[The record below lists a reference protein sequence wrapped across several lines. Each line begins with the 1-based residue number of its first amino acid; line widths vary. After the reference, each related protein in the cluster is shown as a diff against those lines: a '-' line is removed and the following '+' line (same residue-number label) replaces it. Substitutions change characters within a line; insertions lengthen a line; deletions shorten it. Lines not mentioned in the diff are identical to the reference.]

1 MSGTDFVSEKTLGAC
16 YVSEESAFCTAG
28 TERRVYP
35 VADAVEHTRTQTE
48 IEVKALRPRPW
59 DVQDPQLGFK
69 GATAK
74 LPLYLQPP
82 TTRLDD
88 AASSSNY
95 GDAEC
100 PTFIVLRCLIGGQS
114 STLGTSVETA
124 SVAAADN
131 GATVQG
137 TQGDRLPA
145 GQLCLLT
152 DPDSSIGLVPARIQ
166 TRSTDAVTWYPSLSG
181 APADES
187 PIVSLNTF
195 YPTRTNTRTL
205 SLALAPTQSSSRQVR
220 LSGGTGSLELL
231 FEREGLVQANA
242 DLAFASWAGP
252 SSLSLSTAHAAD
264 PMAPPMA
271 VRTCTLYLQAQGTT
285 TRVNYVIDKVK
296 CVLNLG
302 NGHVNTLT
310 GGTEGKR
317 AAIRSQSL
325 NERGCELTIEGP
337 DDPQIETW
345 LAARTELTAMLF
357 VTADYSGGRRC
368 IVLDVPRGI
377 LVGVPGRMGGEGN
390 LEKMSFVLRSKL
402 DDTTS
407 GGGVELA
414 EAPWRLGIGG

>member
-195 YPTRTNTRTL
+195 YPTRTNTRSL
-205 SLALAPTQSSSRQVR
+205 SLGVAATQASSRQVR
-220 LSGGTGSLELL
+220 LLGGTGSLELS
-231 FEREGLVQANA
+231 FERDGLVQCSA
-242 DLAFASWAGP
+242 DLAFASWTGP

-264 PMAPPMA
+264 PMAAPLA
-271 VRTCTLYLQAQGTT
+271 VRTATLLLQAQATT
-285 TRVNYVIDKVK
+285 TRVNYIVDKATVA
-296 CVLNLG
+296 LNLG
-302 NGHVNTLT
+302 NRHIQTLT

-317 AAIRSQSL
+317 GVIRSEQL
-325 NERGCELTIEGP
+325 NERGLEMTLEGP
-337 DDPQIETW
+337 DDAQIETW
-345 LAARTELTAMLF
+345 WAARTELTAMLYI
-357 VTADYSGGRRC
+357 TADYSGGRRC
-368 IVLDVPRGI
+368 IVVDVPRAI
-377 LVGVPGRMGGEGN
+377 IVGVPPRAQGDGA
-390 LEKMSFVLRSKL
+390 LEKMTFVLRAKL